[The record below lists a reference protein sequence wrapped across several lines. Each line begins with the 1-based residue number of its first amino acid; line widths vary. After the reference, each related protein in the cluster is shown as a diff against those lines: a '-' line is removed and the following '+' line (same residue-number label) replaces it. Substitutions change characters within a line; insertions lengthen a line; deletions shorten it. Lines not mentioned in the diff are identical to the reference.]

1 MAIFYKASFTIP
13 TYSFPKDHSSMG
25 RNMKNNLLIL
35 SIWFTASFVVMT
47 VPGTPG
53 EVQSHTVVSNQIE
66 WNIPA
71 GTNLRIVLR
80 NWSKTAG
87 WNLIWEAP
95 REYYT
100 RLPVSLIG
108 SFEQVIHQLME
119 SISRTNPELEAILYR
134 RNKVVVILSHNM
146 VS

>member
-1 MAIFYKASFTIP
+1 MA
-13 TYSFPKDHSSMG
+13 
-25 RNMKNNLLIL
+25 
-35 SIWFTASFVVMT
+35 
-47 VPGTPG
+47 VPGSPG
-53 EVQSHTVVSNQIE
+53 EEQAHTVVSDQIE
-66 WNIPA
+66 WNIPS

-100 RLPVSLIG
+100 RLPVSLVG

-119 SISRTNPELEAILYR
+119 SVSQTNPELEAILYR

>member
-1 MAIFYKASFTIP
+1 MAIFYKPGFTIP
-13 TYSFPKDHSSMG
+13 TYSFPKDQSSMG
-25 RNMKNNLLIL
+25 RNMKSNLLVL
-35 SIWFTASFVVMT
+35 SIWLTVSLLVMA
-47 VPGTPG
+47 VPGTSG
-53 EVQSHTVVSNQIE
+53 EVQANTVASDQLE

-71 GTNLRIVLR
+71 GANLRIVLG
-80 NWSKTAG
+80 NWSKSAG

-100 RLPVSLIG
+100 RLPVSLSG

-119 SISRTNPELEAILYR
+119 SVSRTNPEIEAVLYR
-134 RNKVVVILSHNM
+134 RNRVVVIFSHNM